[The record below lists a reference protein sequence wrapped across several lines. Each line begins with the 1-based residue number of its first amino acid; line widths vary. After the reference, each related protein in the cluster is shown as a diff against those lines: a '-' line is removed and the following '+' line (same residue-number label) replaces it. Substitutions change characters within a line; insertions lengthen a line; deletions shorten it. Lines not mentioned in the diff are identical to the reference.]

1 MDEKRYRLPGGAA
14 LSIAAGDAD
23 TLLALRDGEAALLY
37 LYILRAGGELRL
49 ARAAE
54 VLQRTEEQLLSA
66 AETLRRA
73 GLLSTAGDVLPGA
86 EELPEYSAEDILRRS
101 RTDSAFQALVAEAQ
115 RVLGHA
121 LSGADLKTLF
131 GIYDRLG
138 MPGDVVMLLINHCA
152 DVLRRRYG
160 EGRLPT
166 MHAVSKEAFRWANR
180 EILTLEQ
187 AEAYIADAQRREAE
201 EEKVRR
207 ALGICVHDTATTE
220 RKYMDS
226 WLSMGYGSE
235 ALALAYDRT
244 VVGTG
249 RLAWAYMDKIV
260 RSWYEKGLFTV
271 EEIEK
276 GDGRPQGR
284 KRPAK
289 NGAAPAGEDDSDRLA
304 ALLNI
309 GKE

>member
-1 MDEKRYRLPGGAA
+1 MDEKRYRLHAGGA
-14 LSIAAGDAD
+14 LSISSQDAD
-23 TLLALRDGEAALLY
+23 RLLALHDGEGALLY

-49 ARAAE
+49 GEAAQA
-54 VLQRTEEQLLSA
+54 LGRTEAQILA
-66 AETLRRA
+66 AVEALDRA
-73 GLLSTAGDVLPGA
+73 GLLTAVGGALPPA

-101 RTDSAFQALVAEAQ
+101 RADAAFQALVAEAQ

-152 DVLRRRYG
+152 DALRRRYG

-166 MHAVSKEAFRWANR
+166 MRTVEKEAFRWANR
-180 EILTLEQ
+180 EIFTLEQ
-187 AEAYIADAQRREAE
+187 AEAFIAEAERREAE
-201 EEKVRR
+201 GEKVRR
-207 ALGICVHDTATTE
+207 ALQISDRAPTPTE
-220 RKYMDS
+220 RKYLDS

-284 KRPAK
+284 RRPAR
-289 NGAAPAGEDDSDRLA
+289 AASAPAGADDSDRLA
-304 ALLNI
+304 EMLNI
-309 GKE
+309 NKE